1 MALALGPLG
10 ASARLT
16 PKKSIGLFHL
26 VYFLRT
32 MVIARM
38 FTDIRHLVWYFAPDR
53 VFIAK
58 AMKSVQANYRVLRAF
73 D

>member
-1 MALALGPLG
+1 
-10 ASARLT
+10 
-16 PKKSIGLFHL
+16 
-26 VYFLRT
+26 
-32 MVIARM
+32 MVVARM